1 MKSIPISKQIRR
13 HVPRGLGLSLSLV
26 AVIAASYSLAGCGAD
41 PEPNTCGNDRPGGV
55 GAGPSNI
62 IGATNGNSDGYAF
75 SCGGEGA
82 PDWGYSWT
90 ADVAGEY
97 SFEMQ
102 DSDYDTVLGL
112 MDDDCSTEL
121 ACDDNSAP
129 SGLSRLVFR
138 AEAGQR
144 FVIVADGA
152 NGEAGR
158 YVIRVQRV
166 GP

>member
-1 MKSIPISKQIRR
+1 MRTR
-13 HVPRGLGLSLSLV
+13 HCVRRGLGSVLACV
-26 AVIAASYSLAGCGAD
+26 VGAAGWPLAACGAE
-41 PEPNTCGNDRPGGV
+41 PEPNTCGTDSPGDIGE
-55 GAGPSNI
+55 GGTNI
-62 IGATNGNSDGYAF
+62 VGATNGNSDGYAF

-82 PDWGYSWT
+82 PDWGYRWT

-102 DSDYDTVLGL
+102 NTDYDTVLGL

-121 ACDDNSAP
+121 ACDDNGAP
-129 SGLSRLVFR
+129 FGRSRIVFR

-158 YVIRVQRV
+158 YVIRIQRIA
-166 GP
+166 P